1 MKMRNWVATTLVL
14 ALGVATLVVFSPNH
28 SKESTAH
35 AVSNNTEVPGTASMR
50 AYLDPETGKVTVGV
64 MTSSPEELDAD
75 TQNALR
81 RDTEGLH
88 VVRHAD
94 GSESMDLQGRY
105 QSVSMVHI
113 DANGVKTFCTDNL
126 DKVENALEGN
136 VSHPST
142 LEVK

>member
-1 MKMRNWVATTLVL
+1 MRMRNRVPATLAL

-28 SKESTAH
+28 SKENTAP
-35 AVSNNTEVPGTASMR
+35 AVTTNSEAPGTASMR
-50 AYLDPETGKVTVGV
+50 AYLDPETGKVSVGV

-81 RDTEGLH
+81 RDTEGLQL
-88 VVRHAD
+88 VRHAD

-113 DANGVKTFCTDNL
+113 DENGVKTFCTD
-126 DKVENALEGN
+126 DQEKVEGTLDGSNN
-136 VSHPST
+136 PST